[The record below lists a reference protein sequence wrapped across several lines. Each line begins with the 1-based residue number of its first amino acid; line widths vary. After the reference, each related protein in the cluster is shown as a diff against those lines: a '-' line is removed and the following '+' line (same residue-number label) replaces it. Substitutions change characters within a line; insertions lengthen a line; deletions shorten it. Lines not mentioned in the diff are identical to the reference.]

1 MSEFKFELEGVLAD
15 ARNKTGLDDFGPDDF
30 LPGLEK
36 LLDTYDQA
44 GYDEKGRKRQRRRLV
59 DLLSARLRIEN
70 GFKRFP
76 EIKNEKIKAP
86 MLLTGLPRTGTSAL
100 LNLLSNDEVA
110 RSLPL
115 WEGLNPDPIEDFE
128 HGKPDPRYLAMKK
141 FYDDLQAKD
150 PNFKKIHSTSAD
162 TPEECIHLLNHT
174 FRDVQFGIETMM
186 EPYGSWFQ
194 QQDLTPSYLYY
205 ADILRMLQWQ
215 RPGRAGAN
223 SRWLLKSPCHLWALD
238 QLASLFPDCA
248 IIITHRN
255 PLQCVTSYASM
266 MAAMMNN
273 RECDKQELGPV
284 VMEYLAAKLER
295 SLQHRE
301 NINPSRILDIQFN
314 DFIDDSM
321 ATVDKIYQHFE
332 FDMSE
337 ETRQTMLAYVNE
349 HPMGK
354 HGKHDYQLDEYGL
367 TEQQILNRFGFYI
380 DRFNIPMGE

>member
-1 MSEFKFELEGVLAD
+1 MSEYKFDLAGVRAD
-15 ARNKTGLDDFGPDDF
+15 AMRKTGLDDFGPEDY

-36 LLDTYDQA
+36 LLETYDTA
-44 GYDEKGRKRQRRRLV
+44 GYDEKGRKRQRRRVV

-76 EIKNEKIKAP
+76 EIKQEQIKAP
-86 MLLTGLPRTGTSAL
+86 MYLTGLPRTGTSAL
-100 LNLLSNDEVA
+100 LNLLSNDEVV
-110 RSLPL
+110 RPLPL
-115 WEGLNPDPIEDFE
+115 WEGLNPDPMEDFE
-128 HGKPDPRYLAMKK
+128 HGKDDPRYLAMKA

-174 FRDVQFGIETMM
+174 FSDVQFGIETMM

-194 QQDLTPSYLYY
+194 QQDLTQSYAYY

-215 RPGRAGAN
+215 RPGSAGSD

-238 QLASLFPDCA
+238 QLVALFPDCS

-273 RECDKQELGPV
+273 RECDKKALGPV

-295 SLQHRE
+295 SLEQRQA
-301 NINPSRILDIQFN
+301 IDDKRILDLQFN
-314 DFIDDSM
+314 DFIDDGL
-321 ATVDKIYQHFE
+321 ATVDKIYQHF
-332 FDMSE
+332 DLPMTDK
-337 ETRQTMLAYVNE
+337 TRQAMQAYADE

-367 TEQQILNRFGFYI
+367 SEQQILDRFGFYI
-380 DRFNIPMGE
+380 ERFAIPMD